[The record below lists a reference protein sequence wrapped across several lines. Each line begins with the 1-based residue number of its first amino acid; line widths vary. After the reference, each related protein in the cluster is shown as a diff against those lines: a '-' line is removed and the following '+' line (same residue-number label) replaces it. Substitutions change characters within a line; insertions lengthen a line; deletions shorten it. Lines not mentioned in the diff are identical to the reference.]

1 MTTWPAAEFMVCVP
15 LPDDGTRDE
24 CTSGDETDASSL
36 LYSVFGAD
44 VWGDFAATMVCG
56 TVESRT
62 DACCYVLDN
71 FEFYE
76 IIEGR
81 PFTVNGEARLA
92 PCGPDNGWA
101 QTTEWTATGL
111 AEELRGQL
119 IEHWT
124 QSARFEHASVA
135 SFARFTMQL
144 MAIGAPASLVTEAT
158 RAQGDEIRHTRICL
172 GIASSLANETIGLA
186 AIPVDGALDLAGDVS
201 AILVDTIRE
210 ACVNETI
217 AAAQCQ
223 AAGQAATDP
232 MIRAAL
238 NEIAEDEQRHATLA
252 WKTVRWILDEHPEL
266 RTLAQK
272 TFDEAL
278 NTPWGSPNAQDASLT
293 HWGVA
298 SQATEAAIAQRV
310 LRRVVRP
317 CADALFDTST
327 AVAATA

>member
-1 MTTWPAAEFMVCVP
+1 LLDSTFE
-15 LPDDGTRDE
+15 
-24 CTSGDETDASSL
+24 SDA
-36 LYSVFGAD
+36 
-44 VWGDFAATMVCG
+44 WGSFWATMVCG
-56 TVESRT
+56 AVESRT

-76 IIEGR
+76 ISPGR

-111 AEELRGQL
+111 SEEQRGQL

-124 QSARFEHASVA
+124 QSARFEHSSVA

-172 GIASSLANETIGLA
+172 GIASSLANDTIGLA
-186 AIPVDGALDLAGDVS
+186 GLPVDGALEFGGDVS

-266 RTLAQK
+266 RTLARE

-278 NTPWGSPNAQDASLT
+278 NTPWSSPNAQDASLT

-298 SQATEAAIAQRV
+298 SQATEAAIATRV
-310 LRRVVRP
+310 LRRVIRP
-317 CADALFDTST
+317 CADALFDTAT
-327 AVAATA
+327 TVAATA